1 MGLIRR
7 ATRYGLT
14 GVLVTLLHIMAAI
27 FMIKFLSFNQ
37 PLANALAS
45 FLAMMTSYI
54 LNSVWS
60 FERALARRT
69 LLRYLAVSVAGMVA
83 TVLIASLNAKYGYH
97 YLIGILAIVMLVT
110 PITFI
115 LHNNWTYKSQKPT

>member
-7 ATRYGLT
+7 ATRYGVT
-14 GVLVTLLHIMAAI
+14 GLSVTLLHILAAI
-27 FMIKFLSFNQ
+27 FMISFLKFNQ

-60 FERALARRT
+60 FERALAGRT

-83 TVLIASLNAKYGYH
+83 TVLIASLNTKYGYH
-97 YLIGILAIVMLVT
+97 YLIGILAIVILVT
-110 PITFI
+110 PMTFI
-115 LHNNWTYKSQKPT
+115 LHNTWTYKSQKPT